1 MILLRFSRNDPVFN
15 FLRAVE
21 KDGLGKN
28 YRKKIFIK
36 SSPATGGV
44 GGFL

>member
-1 MILLRFSRNDPVFN
+1 MSLLRFSRNDPVFN
-15 FLRAVE
+15 FLRAME

-28 YRKKIFIK
+28 CRKKIFVK